1 VKSFLT
7 IRSIVSVLFRRSQ
20 SEGDLDEELRVH
32 VRNRADD
39 LERSGLTRA
48 EAERRARI
56 EFGGHEKFKEEC
68 REALGARSL
77 EIFLE
82 DVRFAARLLRKSP
95 GFAAVAVLTL
105 ALGIGANTAIF
116 SVVDTVLLRPLPYR
130 NPLRLVWASEHFALG
145 PSTVVSADFPAW
157 RDHNHAFEQVEAFG
171 GTSGANLT
179 GAGEPARVS
188 VTSVTTGFFSMLGV
202 AAVLGRTFLADE
214 GKQGQEHVALLSEA
228 LWRNRFGADPRII
241 GETIRLD
248 GTGYAVV
255 GVIPETVR
263 YPRADVWTPL
273 ALDAAIFS
281 PHSPRWMMLAA
292 IGRLKPDTEIS
303 QAQSDLE
310 VIAQEM
316 DKEYPPAA
324 ARFRGHVR
332 VEIIPLHEL
341 LVHNARSLLMILLG
355 STALVLLIG
364 CANVA
369 NLLLSRGVVRVKE
382 MAVRAA
388 LGAKRGR
395 LIRQLLTEG
404 FLLVTIGGVLGCAG
418 GFSATRILRELIPAS
433 LPASIRLDLRI
444 FGFSAA
450 ISAAA
455 LLAFGLVPAWIAS
468 RTDVNETLKEGGVRL
483 GASPGTHRLA
493 SIFSAGQ
500 IALSLTLLV
509 GAGLLLRSFL
519 RLTEVDLGF
528 DPHGLLI
535 ATVERP
541 LTAAAFD
548 SQQHSAFF
556 QASLERVRNLPGVRD
571 AALTQR
577 YPLGDPR
584 NATLALHIQG
594 SENFQP
600 PQPISITGIS
610 SDYFHLMRTPLVKG
624 RTFSDRD
631 AADAPGVAI
640 VNGALA
646 RVAFAGRDA
655 IGQHISFGGP
665 TAPWKEVVGVAAN
678 VREDALDREPLP
690 EIFVPHLQQPSFAM
704 TIVVRT
710 DSDPHLLEEGVRR
723 AVQSVDRNQP
733 LAATAVMEE
742 VIARSVAPRHFRMLL
757 FGLFALLALVLA
769 VIGVYGVMA
778 YSSSQRARE
787 FGVRIALG
795 ANRRDILKLVI
806 GQGFEMALVGVGVGI
821 AGALVLTR
829 FLSSLLYGVSPHDPM
844 TFVGVA
850 VLLLTVAL
858 AACWIPARKAMHVD
872 PMVALRYE

>member
-1 VKSFLT
+1 MKLISS
-7 IRSIVSVLFRRSQ
+7 IRSILSAIFDRSQ
-20 SEGDLDEELRVH
+20 AEGNLDEELRAH
-32 VRNRADD
+32 VENRAQD
-39 LERSGLTRA
+39 LERSGLTPA
-48 EAERRARI
+48 AAERQARI

-77 EIFLE
+77 EILLQ
-82 DVRFAARLLRKSP
+82 DVRFAARVLRKSP
-95 GFAAVAVLTL
+95 GFTAVAALTL

-116 SVVDTVLLRPLPYR
+116 SVVNAVFLRPLPYR
-130 NPLRLVWASEHFALG
+130 NPLRLVWASEHFAFG
-145 PSTVVSADFPAW
+145 PSTVVSADFPPW
-157 RDHNHAFEQVEAFG
+157 RDHNHVFEQVEAFG

-179 GAGEPARVS
+179 GVGEPARVS
-188 VTSVTTGFFSMLGV
+188 VTNVTTGFFSMLGV
-202 AAVLGRTFLADE
+202 APLVGRSFLADE
-214 GKQGQEHVALLSEA
+214 GKQGQEHVALLNEA
-228 LWRNRFGADPRII
+228 LWRNRFGADPRIM

-248 GTGYAVV
+248 GIGYAVV
-255 GVIPETVR
+255 GVIPETVG

-273 ALDAAIFS
+273 ALDAEIFS
-281 PHSPRWMMLAA
+281 PHSPRWMMLTA
-292 IGRLKPDTEIS
+292 IGRLKPNTEIS
-303 QAQSDLE
+303 QAQSDLQ

-316 DKEYPPAA
+316 GKAYPPQA
-324 ARFRGHVR
+324 ARFRGHVG

-341 LVHNARSLLMILLG
+341 LVHNVRSLLMILLG
-355 STALVLLIG
+355 STALVLFIA

-369 NLLLSRGVVRVKE
+369 NLLLSRGVVRGRE

-404 FLLVTIGGVLGCAG
+404 FLLVAIGGVLGCVG

-450 ISAAA
+450 ITAVA
-455 LLAFGLVPAWIAS
+455 LLAFGLVPALIVS
-468 RTDVNETLKEGGVRL
+468 RSNVNETLKEGGVGL
-483 GASPGTHRLA
+483 GASLGTHRLP
-493 SIFSAGQ
+493 SILSAGE

-528 DPHGLLI
+528 HPHGLLI

-541 LTAAAFD
+541 LTVVAFD

-556 QASLERVRNLPGVRD
+556 QASLERVRNLPSVIEAG
-571 AALTQR
+571 LTQR

-584 NATLALHIQG
+584 NATLALRIAG

-610 SDYFHLMRTPLVKG
+610 SDYFHVMRIRLVKG

-631 AADAPGVAI
+631 AGDAPGVAI
-640 VNGALA
+640 VNEALA
-646 RVAFAGRDA
+646 RVAFGGSDA
-655 IGQHISFGGP
+655 IGQRISFGGP
-665 TAPWKEVVGVAAN
+665 TAPWKEVVGVVAN
-678 VREDALDREPLP
+678 VREDALDHEPVP
-690 EIFVPHLQQPSFAM
+690 EIFVPYLQQPSFAM
-704 TIVVRT
+704 TLVLRT
-710 DSDPHLLEEGVRR
+710 DSDPHLLEEAVRK

-733 LAATAVMEE
+733 LSETAVMDE
-742 VIARSVAPRHFRMLL
+742 VIAKSVAPRYFRMLL
-757 FGLFALLALVLA
+757 LGLLALLALVLA

-787 FGVRIALG
+787 FGVRMALG
-795 ANRRDILKLVI
+795 ANRGDILKLVI
-806 GQGFEMALVGVGVGI
+806 GQGFQMALVGVGAGMG
-821 AGALVLTR
+821 GALVLTR

-850 VLLLTVAL
+850 ALLLTVAL
-858 AACWIPARKAMHVD
+858 AACWIPARKATHVD